1 MQIDVFPSSYIPRRI
16 FPFLYFQWLILKE
29 NTLHILKNELN
40 FSTVN
45 GNPLLWYSYYKN
57 QLSQKYSLMNVASL

>member
-16 FPFLYFQWLILKE
+16 LPFLCFQWLILKE
-29 NTLHILKNELN
+29 NTLHIFKNELN